1 MEDINLSVFNT
12 VTGVHESKILVKH
25 ISCTFRLN
33 FDGREYD
40 PKQQYNNDKCWYEL
54 KKTTKYCM
62 CKEDCAWDP
71 TVCTLVRKHT
81 HM

>member
-40 PKQQYNNDKCWYEL
+40 PKQQYNNDKC
-54 KKTTKYCM
+54 
-62 CKEDCAWDP
+62 
-71 TVCTLVRKHT
+71 
-81 HM
+81 